1 MRERLIH
8 GLIQGDRG
16 TWAALGV
23 LWALTALMVLLHRPG
38 GWQKAPGSR
47 AHRAGPAF
55 TWALLAMTTA
65 TSLAGLPLAAALA
78 VPRLRWKL
86 ADAGDLVAASGDTW
100 RRLRGPA
107 VAIAGAAPDLAIPT
121 VDAADQWVLVELLS
135 GKGIA
140 GLPPAEA
147 APAAPGAARLCR
159 ADGSHGCRAWPVAWP
174 DPTRSPLQSELTWAR
189 AVPGGPEQAL
199 AYDVETGLYLVRV
212 EPPSGHD
219 ARQTGEGPYLEIVG
233 RLGADPPREGAS
245 VLFVV
250 RRIAGGRLRAAR
262 VAATPGDATRPG
274 HAFHLQRADV
284 SLGAGP
290 RAFAYVARPLLALTS
305 FALPLGILVH
315 LLAPLALRA
324 RRRGAHGEPLEASAL
339 RQQAAALVGPWL
351 EAIAAFSAGLAAA
364 APAIVAMASLWGS
377 R

>member
-23 LWALTALMVLLHRPG
+23 LWALTALLVLLHRPG
-38 GWQKAPGSR
+38 GWQKTPGSR
-47 AHRAGPAF
+47 AERAGPAF

-78 VPRLRWKL
+78 VPRVRWRI
-86 ADAGDLVAASGDTW
+86 ADAGDLLVASGETW
-100 RRLRGPA
+100 RRLRGP
-107 VAIAGAAPDLAIPT
+107 VAAIGGTAPDLAIPT

-135 GKGIA
+135 GKPA
-140 GLPPAEA
+140 PGLPPAET
-147 APAAPGAARLCR
+147 APAAPGTTRLCR

-174 DPTRSPLQSELTWAR
+174 DPARTPPQSELTWAR
-189 AVPGGPEQAL
+189 GVPEQAL

-212 EPPSGHD
+212 DPPPPPGHE
-219 ARQTGEGPYLEIVG
+219 AAAGEAPRLEIVG
-233 RLGADPPREGAS
+233 RLGTDPPREGSS

-262 VAATPGDATRPG
+262 VVATPAEAGRPG

-284 SLGAGP
+284 SLIAGP
-290 RAFAYVARPLLALTS
+290 RAFALVARPILAVTS

-315 LLAPLALRA
+315 VLAPLALRA
-324 RRRGAHGEPLEASAL
+324 RRARRDAGGEPLAATAL
-339 RQQAAALVGPWL
+339 RKQAAALVGPWL

-364 APAIVAMASLWGS
+364 APAIVAIASLWGS